1 MLVLPFNLME
11 VSMSKHSPGPWYI
24 DGFDVKV
31 NKPEREFL
39 GDGAPETICEMLS
52 SVCPEETAANQR
64 LIAAAPDLLTSLR
77 MFLSLDPRCHRGVEH
92 CGECAA
98 CLGAAAIANAS

>member
-1 MLVLPFNLME
+1 
-11 VSMSKHSPGPWYI
+11 MSKHSPGPWYI

-52 SVCPEETAANQR
+52 SVCPEETTANQR
-64 LIAAAPDLLTSLR
+64 LIAAAPELLSVLR
-77 MFLSLDPRCHRGVEH
+77 EQTRLIEQFLTGELAAFPSAIRGQAKE
-92 CGECAA
+92 
-98 CLGAAAIANAS
+98 AIAKAA